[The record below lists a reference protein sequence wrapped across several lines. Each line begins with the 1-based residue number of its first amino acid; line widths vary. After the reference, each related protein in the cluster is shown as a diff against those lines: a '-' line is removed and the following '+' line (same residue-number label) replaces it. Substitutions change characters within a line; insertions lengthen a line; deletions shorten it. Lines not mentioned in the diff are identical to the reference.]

1 MTPALTI
8 TQDQIEDF
16 QQTGSQ
22 FMRDLLGVD
31 EALLT
36 DISELSDFTFS
47 GMPIGTLDTSLP
59 LRELT
64 ATWDAWAIAEVES
77 RYGITLT
84 TTKVN
89 MVALLNQIEV
99 SRRQLVH

>member
-1 MTPALTI
+1 MAPALTI
-8 TQDQIEDF
+8 SQDQIDDF

-31 EALLT
+31 GALLT
-36 DISELSDFTFS
+36 DTTELSDFTFS
-47 GMPIGTLDTSLP
+47 GMPIGALDTSRP

-64 ATWDAWAIAEVES
+64 AAWDAWAIAEVQS

-89 MVALLNQIEV
+89 MITFLNQIEV